1 MNFYK
6 FHLGD
11 YYKKTSH
18 LSMLEDGAYR
28 RLMDTIYLREGPLPA
43 DREQVHRLVKA
54 FTKAE
59 KTAVDSILA
68 EFFVLTDA
76 GYTNAR
82 CDEELA
88 ETKERSE
95 RARQSGLA
103 SGRSRKRS
111 TTVERPSNERS
122 TSHKPLA
129 SNSSSSSRARDTEPV
144 TSHHRVIALEL
155 LDRGK
160 ANLSAWERRFLED
173 LCAKASITSKM
184 QATLDGIA
192 VMVGVNVDS
201 VMATWRHRLDTS
213 RKLGQWDVKWGPMPG
228 QPGCL
233 APQQLLEAGDGDGWT
248 DWRPTS

>member
-1 MNFYK
+1 MNFFK

-28 RLMDTIYLREGPLPA
+28 RLIDAIYLREGPLPA
-43 DREQVHRLVKA
+43 DTEQVHRLVKA
-54 FTKAE
+54 FTKVE
-59 KTAVDSILA
+59 KTAVDSMLA

-88 ETKERSE
+88 ETKERRE
-95 RARQSGLA
+95 KARQSGLA

-129 SNSSSSSRARDTEPV
+129 NNSSSRARDTEPV
-144 TSHHRVIALEL
+144 TGHHRVIALEL

-173 LCAKASITSKM
+173 LFAKASITSKM
-184 QATLDGIA
+184 QTTLDGIA
-192 VMVGVNVDS
+192 VKVGINVDA

-233 APQQLLEAGDGDGWT
+233 APQQLLVAGDGNGWT
-248 DWRPTS
+248 EWRPAS